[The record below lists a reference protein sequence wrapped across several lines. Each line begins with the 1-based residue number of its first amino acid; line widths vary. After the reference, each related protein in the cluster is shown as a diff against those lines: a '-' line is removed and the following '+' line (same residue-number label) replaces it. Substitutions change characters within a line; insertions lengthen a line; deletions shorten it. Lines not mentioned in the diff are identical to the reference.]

1 MAEDVLTNVAQACDG
16 DGEGDDTLRRI
27 SSFSN
32 PTNKWIQNQITKAKT
47 VLSNAM
53 FQYVLVAYPVWYLSN
68 TPTHQIHAPSVDIPL
83 AKTEQA
89 FFLQR

>member
-1 MAEDVLTNVAQACDG
+1 MAMVKAITLSGVLPAFRSRPINGFKIKSPRQ
-16 DGEGDDTLRRI
+16 
-27 SSFSN
+27 
-32 PTNKWIQNQITKAKT
+32 KM

-53 FQYVLVAYPVWYLSN
+53 FQYVLVAYPGWYLSN